1 MITAAIAEAQ
11 RAARE
16 EYQRELERLSQTHQQ
31 ETQALRAE
39 LQNNTHN
46 LRQDIL
52 TQTQQAAQQQQ
63 KQVEDL
69 QHTWTQRDQARAQE
83 EAKRHAE
90 LLSQQAAA
98 REAAAAEAKAAQAK
112 SADQQA
118 KTEAL
123 LQAVLL
129 HLQESQIAPTR
140 TPRLEPSNAEAPA
153 TSAPSPPHH
162 PEELHW
168 HTHPSQLPSQWIQH
182 QMDYRSRALN
192 QMLDGQPA
200 NTARFVEAFTN
211 ARLRPPRLDDL
222 PHWQQLDLAP
232 NPAHVDFESIYLP
245 VLHRV
250 TLRMAQLQHPPVIA
264 NPLWSAQLAHLET
277 HMNHWEA
284 LRGQLQQPDSSPATQ
299 AFRSQFQTIHG
310 RQPTQDDAPTWHH
323 ILLTEDIVVARPL
336 TWAEYQTAAHNHML
350 HPLAPNPP
358 SDPQT
363 TAAHDS
369 TPSPEAYTPLSS
381 PPRTTETLPIHKAAT
396 EMPHRTPVTTSPCLI
411 DKRRGRISGDRII
424 AQQHLKEQQITSR

>member
-1 MITAAIAEAQ
+1 
-11 RAARE
+11 
-16 EYQRELERLSQTHQQ
+16 
-31 ETQALRAE
+31 
-39 LQNNTHN
+39 
-46 LRQDIL
+46 
-52 TQTQQAAQQQQ
+52 
-63 KQVEDL
+63 
-69 QHTWTQRDQARAQE
+69 
-83 EAKRHAE
+83 
-90 LLSQQAAA
+90 
-98 REAAAAEAKAAQAK
+98 
-112 SADQQA
+112 
-118 KTEAL
+118 
-123 LQAVLL
+123 
-129 HLQESQIAPTR
+129 
-140 TPRLEPSNAEAPA
+140 
-153 TSAPSPPHH
+153 
-162 PEELHW
+162 
-168 HTHPSQLPSQWIQH
+168 
-182 QMDYRSRALN
+182 MDYRSRALN
-192 QMLDGQPA
+192 QMLDGQQT
-200 NTARFVEAFTN
+200 NMARFMEAFTN

-232 NPAHVDFESIYLP
+232 NPALVDFESIYLP

-284 LRGQLQQPDSSPATQ
+284 LRGQLQQPDSSPETQ

-381 PPRTTETLPIHKAAT
+381 PPRTTETLPTHNAAT
-396 EMPHRTPVTTSPCLI
+396 DMPHRTPVTTSPCLI

-424 AQQHLKEQQITSR
+424 AQQHLKEQQVASRRHARQSLPAPTPASPLCCNRTCTNPTPPEMGNGSICAATNTVTHISCMAPAHRNQKAAYCLSCQQTPGTPANQC